1 MSRMSPNVA
10 NVANV
15 ANERRNVAN
24 VANGAVCLQAIFALV
39 SLREMSG
46 DILCCMSPRT
56 SPTSPTSPRAAN
68 VSNVSRRHTE
78 CLQETFNLALQ
89 CEYPNSLTNSNPTQ
103 SPAWLTSYARQ
114 RGRRREGSQRNDGRE
129 EERRSLGPG
138 LVHWGR
144 RRLAGVCGRATLE
157 RCAVKEGKPPN
168 SLQPSILSPSLPNL
182 LASTPAHALASA
194 PAHSLASAP
203 PPSI

>member
-1 MSRMSPNVA
+1 MRRRRSRGDTHTYRPCTIISHTHACVLPISVVSLLETYVSRMSPNVA

-78 CLQETFNLALQ
+78 CLQETFNLEVGARGARGG
-89 CEYPNSLTNSNPTQ
+89 PTAH
-103 SPAWLTSYARQ
+103 SPDPL
-114 RGRRREGSQRNDGRE
+114 
-129 EERRSLGPG
+129 
-138 LVHWGR
+138 
-144 RRLAGVCGRATLE
+144 GRAT
-157 RCAVKEGKPPN
+157 RG
-168 SLQPSILSPSLPNL
+168 
-182 LASTPAHALASA
+182 
-194 PAHSLASAP
+194 
-203 PPSI
+203 